1 MELVA
6 VRHPPATAATAEI
19 AAVALTATDALT
31 NAVNLQRLTLRQVVA
46 VAVALKVAQ

>member
-6 VRHPPATAATAEI
+6 VRHPPVIAATAGV